1 MGRYSEKY
9 SEDQRRAIGSALVD
23 PDPIS
28 GKLRT
33 VPQVRKLL
41 EAGELRY
48 QGERID
54 PPATPVPTS
63 TFYNLKTR
71 EQQRRKGEI
80 LGPLAQQALENPEAV
95 RERIIQQAISIWEY
109 DAERLQQLQH
119 KGKVD
124 SRLFGMVIKNAPTIS
139 AMLKASIGTQ
149 KPKAAKTFT
158 PDPEPPKSDELTS
171 LIKAHERRGIAA

>member
-48 QGERID
+48 QGERVD

-80 LGPLAQQALENPEAV
+80 LSPLAQQALENPDAV
-95 RERIIQQAISIWEY
+95 RERIIQRAVSIWDYEQ
-109 DAERLQQLQH
+109 ERLEEQRTKGRVDNGLFSRQL
-119 KGKVD
+119 
-124 SRLFGMVIKNAPTIS
+124 KNAPTVM
-139 AMLKASIGTQ
+139 A
-149 KPKAAKTFT
+149 
-158 PDPEPPKSDELTS
+158 
-171 LIKAHERRGIAA
+171 